1 MHDTFTDPTAEGIFS
16 TTALRETAGAYIR
29 EQVKA
34 HKLIIRYYHQRLNAL
49 SFTCRLPPEILAT
62 IFGQLVESA
71 HYDVHHK
78 YHHGEYLTHKVPN
91 LNWIP
96 QVSHVCSHW
105 REVALSAPYLWSRIP
120 IDDPSWATEMLQ
132 RSKAVPLRISYR
144 GPLYGKHGSDVE
156 SAHMILETVLCSQ
169 MARVKTLTLEL
180 PHVGFGEKTMARGR
194 FAKLLSM
201 LKQPAPMLERLQ
213 IRSPFAAA
221 NMPESNSLPDGM
233 AAGCQR
239 LTHLDLDGCSVA
251 WEASAFRHLK
261 VLSITSLPV
270 ISRPSVTQLVALL
283 SQTPLLES
291 LSIDNMQKSPGTV
304 PLQTSTVIL
313 DRLEDLSFGGDLPS
327 CTSLFDHLTVS
338 RHARKILLRL
348 TSVPPND
355 SSTTS
360 LMKSLA
366 QKLDHDIAGTASKL
380 ELVDGIRYWKSND
393 LQMPEEAPT
402 VLISILFPIDSFP
415 GRVAFL
421 QSLSLDQLQSLKIHS
436 SNIEDDALLG
446 FSDLPN
452 LKSLRITSHEFRLLT
467 ILGRGM
473 GTKRNAPVLRP
484 SFTAL
489 KNLTIVNWAMDLTQ
503 RGKDVGKSLA
513 TCFRARKKA
522 GFYLELLELDD
533 CTTVDEEDLARLR
546 KCIKKVDWDG
556 IGEVEEDSDDEE
568 YECEACG
575 EIHH

>member
-1 MHDTFTDPTAEGIFS
+1 MHDTFTDPTIEGTFS
-16 TTALRETAGAYIR
+16 TTALRDTAGAYIR

-34 HKLIIRYYHQRLNAL
+34 HKSIIRYYHQRLNAL

-71 HYDVHHK
+71 HAHYAGRRK
-78 YHHGEYLTHKVPN
+78 YHYGEYLTQTAPN
-91 LNWIP
+91 ITWIP

-105 REVALSAPYLWSRIP
+105 REVALSAPYLWSSIAM
-120 IDDPSWATEMLQ
+120 DHPSWATEMIQ

-144 GPLYGKHGSDVE
+144 GILYGKHGSKVE
-156 SAHMILETVLCSQ
+156 SSYTILETVLCSQ
-169 MARVKTLTLEL
+169 LARIKTLTLEPQL
-180 PHVGFGEKTMARGR
+180 VAFGENTMAMGR

-201 LKQPAPMLERLQ
+201 LKQPAPMLERLE
-213 IRSPFAAA
+213 IKSPLAIV

-239 LTHLDLDGCSVA
+239 LAHLDLDGCSVA
-251 WEASAFRHLK
+251 WEVSAFRHLK
-261 VLSITSLPV
+261 VLSITSLP
-270 ISRPSVTQLVALL
+270 INSRPSVAQLVALL

-291 LSIDNMQKSPGTV
+291 LSIGNMQTSCGTV
-304 PLQTSTVIL
+304 PLQASTIIL
-313 DRLEDLSFGGDLPS
+313 DRLEYLSYSGDLPS
-327 CTSLFDHLTVS
+327 CTSLFDRLTVS
-338 RHARKILLRL
+338 RRAREILLHL
-348 TSVPPND
+348 TPETPND
-355 SSTTS
+355 SSTAS

-366 QKLDHDIAGTASKL
+366 QKLDHDIAGTVSKL
-380 ELVDGIRYWKSND
+380 ELVGGIRYWKSND
-393 LQMPEEAPT
+393 LQMPEEIPT
-402 VLISILFPIDSFP
+402 VLIAIFFPGDPFP

-421 QSLSLDQLQSLKIHS
+421 QSLSLDQLQYLEIDSP
-436 SNIEDDALLG
+436 NIEDDALLI

-452 LKSLRITSHEFRLLT
+452 LKSLQITSLEFRLLR

-503 RGKDVGKSLA
+503 RGKDVGISLA

-522 GFYLELLELDD
+522 GFCLGLLELDD
-533 CTTVDEEDLARLR
+533 CTAVDEEDLARLR
-546 KCIKKVDWDG
+546 NCIKKVDWDG
-556 IGEVEEDSDDEE
+556 IGEVKDSDDEAYE
-568 YECEACG
+568 YEAW
-575 EIHH
+575 